1 VVPPLRPLGYSR
13 LLDAGVDCNR
23 PLQAPGRLALEV
35 PEANEQKNRCHPIL
49 ITILDK
55 SVLFCSDNA
64 KTRVFQCQAFASRRN
79 EQKGTGPDPQQNILK
94 IQERVMRLRVRP
106 TFLLIGFGLLLL
118 LPKESAAV
126 PQFSRRYNIKCSACH
141 TIAPVLNEQGWM
153 FKPRDSDIS
162 Q

>member
-1 VVPPLRPLGYSR
+1 
-13 LLDAGVDCNR
+13 
-23 PLQAPGRLALEV
+23 
-35 PEANEQKNRCHPIL
+35 
-49 ITILDK
+49 
-55 SVLFCSDNA
+55 
-64 KTRVFQCQAFASRRN
+64 
-79 EQKGTGPDPQQNILK
+79 
-94 IQERVMRLRVRP
+94 MRLRVRP